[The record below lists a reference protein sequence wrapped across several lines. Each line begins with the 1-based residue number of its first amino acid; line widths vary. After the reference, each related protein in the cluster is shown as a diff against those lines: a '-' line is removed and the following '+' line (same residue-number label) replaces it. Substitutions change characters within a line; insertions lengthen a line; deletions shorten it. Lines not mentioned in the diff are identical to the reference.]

1 MVRMTNEE
9 PWKALH
15 HYWLLKHRDGQPPSR
30 KDLDPLIEIP
40 SLVANLVLLEPVDGS
55 YRYRLVGT
63 EVVKRTGLEMTGK
76 MIGLTIT
83 LPEMR
88 GEWRLALDTAAE
100 TQRPQLFLSKMPEGV
115 TARYVTLMLPLVT
128 DGATEMI
135 MVGIFYDGYV
145 PPGRL
150 VPGLSPLDF
159 E

>member
-1 MVRMTNEE
+1 MVHMIKEE

-15 HYWLLKHRDGQPPSR
+15 RYWLLKQHDGRPPAR

-63 EVVKRTGLEMTGK
+63 EVVKRTGMEMTGK

-88 GEWRLALDTAAE
+88 DQWRLALDTVSE
-100 TQRPQLFLSKMPEGV
+100 TRKPQLFLSKMPEGV
-115 TARYVTLMLPLVT
+115 TARYVTLMLPLVSE
-128 DGATEMI
+128 GITEMI
-135 MVGIFYDGYV
+135 LVGIFFDGYV

-150 VPGLSPLDF
+150 VPGLSPLDL

>member
-1 MVRMTNEE
+1 MMRMSKEE

-15 HYWLLKHRDGQPPSR
+15 RYWLTKHRDGQPPSR
-30 KDLDPLIEIP
+30 KDLDPLVEIP
-40 SLVANLVLLEPVDGS
+40 SLVANLVLLDPVDGS

-63 EVVKRTGLEMTGK
+63 EVVRRTGTEMTGK

-88 GEWRLALDTAAE
+88 DQWRLALDTVSKTRTA
-100 TQRPQLFLSKMPEGV
+100 QLFLSKMPEGV
-115 TARYVTLMLPLVT
+115 TARYVTLMLPLVSA
-128 DGATEMI
+128 GVTEMI
-135 MVGIFYDGYV
+135 LVGIFFDGYV

-150 VPGLSPLDF
+150 VPGLSPLDL